1 MAERNPYADYI
12 EYTRHVIDPDDTREA
27 VEWKH
32 GIIEGLEPALRAVR
46 EGRTDWPSL
55 VVAGVTHQGDIFD
68 WRAGDPLKEW
78 FKSASDE
85 ALSAL
90 RTLWSE
96 GSASSGERIRAFF
109 DSVPADVLVK
119 RKGTG
124 LRPVSVLLMALGPD
138 YPPFKARQFESAY
151 EHTGHQKPPQDA
163 DEGSTYE
170 HAVSFLDRLI
180 ESNEDTPK
188 DRLEA
193 ESLLWLVN
201 YSATKKKQ
209 YIKRALSL
217 PDFEKNYSWS
227 RGFRSVMLAKL
238 DEARQALLRGTS
250 DWRKKLHEEAGRP
263 TNDLT
268 GNPDRDILKSWLD
281 SRKNEA
287 HEDLRLL
294 WADND
299 VSPGDRVRSFV
310 ARLPQDLGLRAESRL
325 WLVSL
330 LLMALGHEY
339 PLFNISHFNAAYS
352 RTGHRQPPD
361 DADDGMIYEHGLRF
375 LDRLIECGSGELPNR
390 LEAHS
395 VVWCNETSA
404 PPDRPAL
411 ENDEDSE
418 QESDPLEALADAL
431 LWDVVY
437 LRRIERLLRDK
448 RQVIFQGPPGTGKTY
463 VAQKLAES
471 LAGSAERVRV
481 VQFHPSY
488 AYEDF
493 VQGFRPSLEGGQHGF
508 KLRDGPL
515 LEMAR
520 RAEDEPDEIH
530 VLVIDEINR
539 GNVAKV
545 FGELYFL
552 LEYRDTPMRLQYS
565 DYFDEPFSF
574 PKNLWIIGTMNTADR
589 SIALVDLALRR
600 RFYFVEFHPDRPP
613 IKGLLRQWLAKYASE
628 VEWIAGVVDRA
639 NEKLAERH
647 AAIGP
652 SYFMKEDLDEEMVE
666 MIWEHNVLPYVEEQ
680 LFGERDQLDG
690 FKLDLL
696 RREIE
701 GEAEPEAPAA
711 NGGDEFADG
720 GDAPD

>member
-1 MAERNPYADYI
+1 MAERNPYVDYI
-12 EYTRHVIDPDDTREA
+12 EYAQHVIDPDVTREV

-32 GIIEGLEPALRAVR
+32 GIIEGLQPALRAVR
-46 EGRTDWPSL
+46 EARTDWPSL
-55 VVAGVTHQGDIFD
+55 VVAGVTHQDDIFD

-96 GSASSGERIRAFF
+96 GPASSGERISAFF
-109 DSVPADVLVK
+109 DQVPAEVPVK

-124 LRPVSVLLMALGPD
+124 LRPVSVLLMALGPEH
-138 YPPFKARQFESAY
+138 PPFKTRQFESAY
-151 EHTGHQKPPQDA
+151 KHTGHQKPPQDA

-180 ESNEDTPK
+180 ESNEDMPK

-193 ESLLWLVN
+193 ESILWLVN
-201 YSATKKKQ
+201 DSTTKKKQ

-294 WADND
+294 WSDSD
-299 VSPGDRVRSFV
+299 MSPGDRVRSFV
-310 ARLPQDLGLRAESRL
+310 ARLPRDLGSRAESRL
-325 WLVSL
+325 WLASL
-330 LLMALGHEY
+330 LLMALGHKY
-339 PLFNISHFNAAYS
+339 PLFNVSHFNAAYS

-375 LDRLIECGSGELPNR
+375 LDQLIECGSGELPNR

-418 QESDPLEALADAL
+418 QGSDPLEALADAL
-431 LWDVVY
+431 LWDVVC

-448 RQVIFQGPPGTGKTY
+448 RQVIFRGPPGTGKTH
-463 VAQKLAES
+463 VAQALAES
-471 LAGSAERVRV
+471 LAGSSDRVRL

-493 VQGFRPSLEGGQHGF
+493 VQGFRPTLEDGHHGF

-515 LEMAR
+515 VEMASKAS
-520 RAEDEPDEIH
+520 RARDEIH

-539 GNVAKV
+539 GNLSKV
-545 FGELYFL
+545 LGELYFL
-552 LEYRDTPMRLQYS
+552 LEYRETEVHLQYS
-565 DYFDEPFSF
+565 DKKFSL
-574 PKNLWIIGTMNTADR
+574 PENLWIIGTMNTADR
-589 SIALVDLALRR
+589 SIARVDLALGR
-600 RFYFVEFHPDRPP
+600 RFYFVEFHPDKPP
-613 IKGLLRQWLAKYASE
+613 VQGLLQSWLDTN
-628 VEWIAGVVDRA
+628 VEGMAWVADVVERA
-639 NEKLAERH
+639 NEKLSDRH

-652 SYFMKEDLDEEMVE
+652 SYFMKKDLDDEMVE

-680 LFGERDQLDG
+680 LFGERDQLDE
-690 FKLDLL
+690 FKLDRL
-696 RREIE
+696 RRETE
-701 GEAEPEAPAA
+701 GETEPDAPAA
-711 NGGDEFADG
+711 DGGDEFADG